1 MKDRIHP
8 PLWLLIMLLPIGG
21 VLFLMQQPTAPT
33 NLDSVP
39 KDRGEEIVEPA
50 VPEVPETVPEVEPLD
65 PVTPA
70 AVDRI
75 IPELPRILKIRAL
88 SYSGE
93 LLPAGTV
100 LPIDDVDGPLR
111 TGAGG
116 EVEVQSTDLYWV
128 GTAGERQRIDLP
140 AGTWILDCTFQQ
152 SQGGDPQP
160 VALKWVVLAREQQ
173 NQLPAQW
180 ILCGETPLSAGL
192 RLLVRLYYK
201 DRVLQGSYETT
212 ERSSILWTRSLVQ
225 DSWFAGQLSIRI
237 EWDANLVSDEVRQ
250 QMATVW
256 PAATEGGTWTGE
268 GQMWVDDPQVF
279 RTQQREITRWYAG
292 ALAEAEASRDL
303 LLVAGAAARGRR
315 ASLLRDPERV
325 DELYEHPLAPVLDRL
340 GRGKAFDFKRWR
352 KLIDEQLPGHWE
364 QWMKEESIPY
374 PQRHPAASRNILLLF
389 QTLQKYSRLESTIVY
404 EELGKPRHKHDF
416 VANVDWGPAT
426 ERKQMLTRIRNYIS
440 SIREELRP

>member
-152 SQGGDPQP
+152 SQGVDHQP
-160 VALKWVVLAREQQ
+160 
-173 NQLPAQW
+173 LP
-180 ILCGETPLSAGL
+180 I
-192 RLLVRLYYK
+192 
-201 DRVLQGSYETT
+201 
-212 ERSSILWTRSLVQ
+212 
-225 DSWFAGQLSIRI
+225 
-237 EWDANLVSDEVRQ
+237 N
-250 QMATVW
+250 
-256 PAATEGGTWTGE
+256 
-268 GQMWVDDPQVF
+268 
-279 RTQQREITRWYAG
+279 
-292 ALAEAEASRDL
+292 
-303 LLVAGAAARGRR
+303 
-315 ASLLRDPERV
+315 
-325 DELYEHPLAPVLDRL
+325 
-340 GRGKAFDFKRWR
+340 
-352 KLIDEQLPGHWE
+352 
-364 QWMKEESIPY
+364 
-374 PQRHPAASRNILLLF
+374 
-389 QTLQKYSRLESTIVY
+389 
-404 EELGKPRHKHDF
+404 
-416 VANVDWGPAT
+416 
-426 ERKQMLTRIRNYIS
+426 
-440 SIREELRP
+440 